1 MLDPDIQMVC
11 KYIAL
16 FHQSNGPDFTRP
28 ISPRGR
34 GHFTQSNPM
43 QSAASGCDRGLVTEA
58 LLPPQVWHLG
68 DWPRQVPPVHPVTS
82 SRFGLDP
89 VDGLPPGLD

>member
-1 MLDPDIQMVC
+1 MLDPDIQIVC

-34 GHFTQSNPM
+34 GHFTQSNPR
-43 QSAASGCDRGLVTEA
+43 QSAAGGTEA
-58 LLPPQVWHLG
+58 C
-68 DWPRQVPPVHPVTS
+68 
-82 SRFGLDP
+82 
-89 VDGLPPGLD
+89 